1 MKTYSIALY
10 ALMFT
15 SLLSAQE
22 IQKLE
27 NDLDSLKRIKI
38 VYQNKID
45 EIQSEYQRI
54 EAEINRIKFEPN
66 IGDIYYAVLGTNIIR
81 TPEKYE
87 IITYLPRN
95 SKVKMIEQ
103 TITHYK
109 IDFNNSIGWVDK
121 SAIIPEAIYLEKK
134 GAKKAIAV
142 ADSIK
147 KAQSLIQQETQR
159 KEYKA
164 NLIRKYGVEITNK
177 ILSGKIWIG
186 MTDEMAIES
195 LGRPQENNRTIGS
208 WGVHEQWVYRNGD
221 LFVYFENGILTS
233 WQD

>member
-1 MKTYSIALY
+1 
-10 ALMFT
+10 
-15 SLLSAQE
+15 
-22 IQKLE
+22 
-27 NDLDSLKRIKI
+27 
-38 VYQNKID
+38 
-45 EIQSEYQRI
+45 
-54 EAEINRIKFEPN
+54 
-66 IGDIYYAVLGTNIIR
+66 
-81 TPEKYE
+81 
-87 IITYLPRN
+87 
-95 SKVKMIEQ
+95 MIEQ